1 MTGTAQDVKQPVDG
15 QVVLTGDAAVIA
27 VPSGQAVTLQDVI
40 WNAAGPN
47 GLTLRFRFLA
57 PQIAREAGD
66 VDFETASADML
77 ALCQTFAL
85 PRLAELGPQPQ
96 QIIISLADRVVPFG
110 ETSPDATQY
119 FEAYSIENGTCI
131 WEMF

>member
-1 MTGTAQDVKQPVDG
+1 MTGTPQTVKQPVDG
-15 QVVLTGDAAVIA
+15 EVVLTGDAAAIA

-40 WNAAGPN
+40 WNAAGPD

>member
-1 MTGTAQDVKQPVDG
+1 M
-15 QVVLTGDAAVIA
+15 
-27 VPSGQAVTLQDVI
+27 TLQDVI

-77 ALCQTFAL
+77 ALCQSFAL

>member
-1 MTGTAQDVKQPVDG
+1 MTGTPQTVKQPVDG
-15 QVVLTGDAAVIA
+15 EVVLTGDAAAIA

-77 ALCQTFAL
+77 ALCQSFAL

>member
-1 MTGTAQDVKQPVDG
+1 MTGTPQTVKQPVDG
-15 QVVLTGDAAVIA
+15 EVVLTGDAAAIA

-57 PQIAREAGD
+57 PQIARETGD

>member
-1 MTGTAQDVKQPVDG
+1 MTGTPQTVKQPVDG
-15 QVVLTGDAAVIA
+15 EVVLTGDASVIA
-27 VPSGQAVTLQDVI
+27 VPSGQTVTLQDVI

-77 ALCQTFAL
+77 ALCQSFAL

>member
-1 MTGTAQDVKQPVDG
+1 MTGTPQTVKQPVDG
-15 QVVLTGDAAVIA
+15 EVVLTGDAAAIA

-40 WNAAGPN
+40 WNAAGAN

-77 ALCQTFAL
+77 ALCQSFAL

>member
-1 MTGTAQDVKQPVDG
+1 MTGTPQTVKQPVDG
-15 QVVLTGDAAVIA
+15 EVVLTGDAAAIA
-27 VPSGQAVTLQDVI
+27 VPSGQTVTLQDVI

>member
-1 MTGTAQDVKQPVDG
+1 MTGTPQTVKQPVDG
-15 QVVLTGDAAVIA
+15 EVVLTGDAAAIA